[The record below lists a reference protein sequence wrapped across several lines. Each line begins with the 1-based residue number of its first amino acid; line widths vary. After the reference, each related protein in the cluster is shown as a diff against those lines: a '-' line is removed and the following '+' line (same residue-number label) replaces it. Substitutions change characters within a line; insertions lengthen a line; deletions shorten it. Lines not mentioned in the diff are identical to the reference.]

1 MSTIIKN
8 RDETLE
14 LYESGKFEPG
24 RKRFRKANHENL
36 EAALLVWFKQA
47 RSQDAPISG
56 PLLMEKANVFAE
68 QMNLNFTANPGWL
81 ERFKKRNGITFK
93 NICGESRQVSQEMT
107 SSWLQSTLP
116 AILKDYPRK
125 DIFNADETGLFFRCM
140 PDKTLSFR
148 GEQCSWW

>member
-1 MSTIIKN
+1 MEKKVRKQSALSLEKKVELLQAVNEGIRTKTEICKTFGIPNSTLSTIIKN
-8 RDETLE
+8 RDKTLE
-14 LYESGKFEPG
+14 LYELGKFEPG

-93 NICGESRQVSQEMT
+93 NICGES
-107 SSWLQSTLP
+107 
-116 AILKDYPRK
+116 
-125 DIFNADETGLFFRCM
+125 G
-140 PDKTLSFR
+140 
-148 GEQCSWW
+148 